1 MADVSN
7 YHQVLAE
14 FHELG
19 DSYGVFRAVLEDVA
33 GKVDFGRVRRCVA
46 LGTGNAQ
53 REIDFARRL
62 MPNLRSFVAVEP
74 DSKSAEEL
82 RANFRNGLLG
92 DVETSAVESSI
103 QSWSG
108 VDGRVDA
115 VLLFNVLYYLDAA
128 DRKALYENVITHYLN
143 DGGLVAI
150 SQSVDSETSGFLVA
164 MARLGKRRVGY
175 DEVAREMAAA
185 GFRAL
190 YERDFDVRRDM
201 FSPAVV
207 NFVRLLSGRSE
218 SEVRAVIDDVS
229 GLPNFHIVPNK
240 LAIFTK

>member
-14 FHELG
+14 FIELG
-19 DSYGVFRAVLEDVA
+19 DEYGVSRAILKDVV

-46 LGTGNAQ
+46 LGTGSGQ
-53 REIDFARRL
+53 REIDFAQRL

-74 DSKSAEEL
+74 DPKSVEVL
-82 RANFRNGLLG
+82 RANFRKSPLR
-92 DVETSAVESSI
+92 DVETSVVESSI

-115 VLLFNVLYYLDAA
+115 VLLFHVLYYLDAA

-150 SQSVDSETSGFLVA
+150 SHRVDSETSGYSVA
-164 MARLGKRRVGY
+164 IARLGKRYVGY

-190 YERDFDVRRDM
+190 YERDFDIRRDM
-201 FSPAVV
+201 FSPAAV
-207 NFVRLLSGRSE
+207 NFVRLRSGRSE
-218 SEVRAVIDDVS
+218 SEVRAVIDDIS

>member
-82 RANFRNGLLG
+82 RANFRKGLLG

-175 DEVAREMAAA
+175 DEVAREIAAA

>member
-14 FHELG
+14 YIELG
-19 DSYGVFRAVLEDVA
+19 DDYGVSRAILEDVV

-46 LGTGNAQ
+46 LGTGSGQ
-53 REIDFARRL
+53 REINFARRL

-74 DSKSAEEL
+74 DPKSVEEL

-92 DVETSAVESSI
+92 DVETSVVESSI

-115 VLLFNVLYYLDAA
+115 VLLFHVLYYLDAA
-128 DRKALYENVITHYLN
+128 DRKALYQNVITHYLN

-150 SQSVDSETSGFLVA
+150 THNVDSETSGFLVA

-175 DEVAREMAAA
+175 DEIAGEMAAA

-190 YERDFDVRRDM
+190 YERDFDVRSDM

-218 SEVRAVIDDVS
+218 SEVRAVIDDIS
-229 GLPNFHIVPNK
+229 GLPNLHSLPNK

>member
-82 RANFRNGLLG
+82 RANFRKGLLG

>member
-46 LGTGNAQ
+46 FGTGNAQ

-82 RANFRNGLLG
+82 RANFRKGLLG
-92 DVETSAVESSI
+92 DVQTSAVESSI

>member
-82 RANFRNGLLG
+82 RANFRKGLLG

-190 YERDFDVRRDM
+190 YERDFDIRRDM

-207 NFVRLLSGRSE
+207 NYVRLRSGRSE